1 MILDSA
7 RYTQDHEWVIMED
20 DIATIGI
27 TNYAVE
33 ELGDVVFVEL
43 PSPDME
49 LSQSDEFGSIESVK
63 TVSSLYMP
71 ISGLVLESNTLL
83 TNNPEMV
90 NESPYMDGWLIKV
103 KPESLTEFDDLMTA
117 EEYESYLASL

>member
-71 ISGLVLESNTLL
+71 ISGIVLESNTLL